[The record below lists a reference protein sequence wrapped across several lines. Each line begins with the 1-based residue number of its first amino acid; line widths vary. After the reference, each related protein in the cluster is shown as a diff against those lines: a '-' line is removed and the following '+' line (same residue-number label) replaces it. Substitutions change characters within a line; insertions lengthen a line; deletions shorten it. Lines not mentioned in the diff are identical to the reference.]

1 MKTIQMLISEKKK
14 IFFSDFLS
22 AFFKC
27 TLNFEPFQ
35 KKNNHHRLCISE
47 TTHPKKMWLDKCQ
60 KSPV

>member
-35 KKNNHHRLCISE
+35 KKKI
-47 TTHPKKMWLDKCQ
+47 TIIDYVFPKLRTPKRCG
-60 KSPV
+60 